1 MTLPRKQ
8 ETAIWTKQQTRRPCD
23 LAAAI
28 LPVLRWSDVF
38 LCVSLL
44 LRLPFPISMNTHI
57 WLFYKW
63 LGHYPLRWQ
72 KQEQKSVKTP
82 AVNVLNSKCV
92 SDWSY
97 PWLFSYY
104 SFFFFVFLFFNF
116 AMFYSFEMK
125 MGKENQQLATFM
137 KWCTDLIAG
146 RISCFRLAPMKD
158 LLLHPVALMLWLALK
173 NTSYSVSSI
182 NHCALERTDIFW
194 IQYHFFVFCFFSLLF
209 SLFPLQ

>member
-8 ETAIWTKQQTRRPCD
+8 ETAISKQQTRRPCD

-38 LCVSLL
+38 LCASVL

-63 LGHYPLRWQ
+63 RGHYPLRWQ
-72 KQEQKSVKTP
+72 NREKKSVVTP

-97 PWLFSYY
+97 PWLLSYY
-104 SFFFFVFLFFNF
+104 SFFFLHFCHVLQLWDEN
-116 AMFYSFEMK
+116 
-125 MGKENQQLATFM
+125 GKGKPTVRNIYEVMHWF
-137 KWCTDLIAG
+137 AG

-158 LLLHPVALMLWLALK
+158 LFLHPVDLMLLALK

-182 NHCALERTDIFW
+182 NHCAFFYLLFPCFLYSNINI
-194 IQYHFFVFCFFSLLF
+194 IQFLLF
-209 SLFPLQ
+209 SRFYAS